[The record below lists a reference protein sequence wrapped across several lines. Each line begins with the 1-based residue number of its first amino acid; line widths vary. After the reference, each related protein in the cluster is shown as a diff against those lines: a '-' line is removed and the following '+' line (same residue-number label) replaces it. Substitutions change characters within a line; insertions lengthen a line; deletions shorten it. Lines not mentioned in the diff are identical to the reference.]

1 MTTPTTPP
9 PPARADLEAYAERL
23 ERHRGRL
30 LDDLAAAR
38 TRLAWSRHE
47 TAARRALT
55 AHDVRALE
63 AVGILATEPSDA
75 DDLATITRRSAQI
88 EAIDALQAFTA
99 DAVQAASRPRSAAL
113 QEA

>member
-1 MTTPTTPP
+1 MTTSTTPP
-9 PPARADLEAYAERL
+9 RPTGADLEAYAERL

-30 LDDLAAAR
+30 LDDLASAR

-47 TAARRALT
+47 TAAGRALT

-63 AVGILATEPSDA
+63 AVGILASEPSDA
-75 DDLATITRRSAQI
+75 DDLATITRRTAQLD
-88 EAIDALQAFTA
+88 ALDALQAFTS
-99 DAVQAASRPRSAAL
+99 DALDAASRARSAAL